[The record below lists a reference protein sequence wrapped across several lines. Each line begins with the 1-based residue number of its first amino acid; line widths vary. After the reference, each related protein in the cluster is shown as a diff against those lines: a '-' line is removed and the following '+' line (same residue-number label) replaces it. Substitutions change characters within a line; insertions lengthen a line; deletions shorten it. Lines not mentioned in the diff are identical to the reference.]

1 MDEPIDSDTI
11 PVGPKPIRKL
21 DQDVVN
27 QIAAS
32 EVSIFPTFP
41 RLHFSS
47 SFTLFD
53 YA

>member
-1 MDEPIDSDTI
+1 MDDPMELDAI

-32 EVSIFPTFP
+32 EVSFPQQ
-41 RLHFSS
+41 FSPS
-47 SFTLFD
+47 NHLIRSL
-53 YA
+53 

>member
-1 MDEPIDSDTI
+1 MDDPMDPDMI

-32 EVSIFPTFP
+32 EVSC
-41 RLHFSS
+41 RDGS
-47 SFTLFD
+47 
-53 YA
+53 